1 MSRTRTE
8 TAVTIDRAWAAP
20 DGERHTIDVVLP
32 QTASDFMVT
41 DYDDAETL
49 YIVEN
54 GLLEEYD
61 EQKRNFV
68 LCGERNNKE
77 K

>member
-8 TAVTIDRAWAAP
+8 TVVTIDRAWSTP
-20 DGERHTIDVVLP
+20 EGERNTIDVVLP

-41 DYDDAETL
+41 DYDGAETL

-61 EQKRNFV
+61 EQKHNFV